1 MNLDALLNLVTQD
14 VNEVGGLVNVVF
26 GHETDVEEGSAVMG
40 THGFKLC
47 RRVRAGVGSLVDP
60 LDKVAA
66 LVIGKEPNGTGT
78 EPEPIRNRNRSFPPP
93 PRPPKKVLCD
103 TASSVCELLCL
114 VWRCLN
120 MG

>member
-78 EPEPIRNRNRSFPPP
+78 GNVDFGLGDGIVDAVP
-93 PRPPKKVLCD
+93 
-103 TASSVCELLCL
+103 
-114 VWRCLN
+114 N
-120 MG
+120 MSA

>member
-60 LDKVAA
+60 LDKEAA

-78 EPEPIRNRNRSFPPP
+78 GNVDYGLGGGIVDAVP
-93 PRPPKKVLCD
+93 
-103 TASSVCELLCL
+103 
-114 VWRCLN
+114 N
-120 MG
+120 MSA